1 MHLFTSNIICCI
13 YFLLHLSAIAI
24 FLKGFFPVKTVLPGY
39 STLNDSCFSLLDHC
53 CKDGDESA
61 AKCFQEPVFGRL
73 VIVLVD
79 ALRADFVLP
88 EDVQNV
94 YERSHQEAK
103 GFTANTKMSFVHNLI
118 LEQQAVA
125 FYAKANPPTVTLPR
139 IKVRFEFCHKYLI
152 AVY

>member
-1 MHLFTSNIICCI
+1 M
-13 YFLLHLSAIAI
+13 
-24 FLKGFFPVKTVLPGY
+24 KTVLPGY
-39 STLNDSCFSLLDHC
+39 STLSDSCFSLLDHC
-53 CKDGDESA
+53 CKDGDESV
-61 AKCFQEPVFGRL
+61 AKCFQEPAFGRL

-88 EDVQNV
+88 KDVHNV

-103 GFTANTKMSFVHNLI
+103 GFTANAKMSFVHNLI

-125 FYAKANPPTVTLPR
+125 FYAKASPPTVTLPR
-139 IKVRFEFCHKYLI
+139 IKVRVEFCHKYWI